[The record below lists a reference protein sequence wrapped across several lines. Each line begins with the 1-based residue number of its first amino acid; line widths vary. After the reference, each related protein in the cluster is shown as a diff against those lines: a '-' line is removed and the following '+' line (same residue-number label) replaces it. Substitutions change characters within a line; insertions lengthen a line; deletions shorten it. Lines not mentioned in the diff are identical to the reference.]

1 MHGAIGM
8 SEPSSTPARE
18 PHDLRAHD
26 LVRLIEGQIR
36 TGLYSAGARL
46 PTVRE
51 LAQRYHVNKN
61 TAARAYQTLEQ
72 RGIIDMARGRGAF
85 VTTSPEGILAW
96 QQRIEQLVR
105 DARQHGVNR
114 VQLLKTFGQ
123 LVGQIYGQTT
133 PRALFIECN
142 RQDLETLGSELSTIT
157 GVTLD
162 LMLLENAIRNADS
175 LATHYDLLI
184 TTFQHLGQLR
194 QAMPATVRD
203 QVVGVHVTPT
213 HDSLLELARLHVT
226 ACALI
231 CDTPSTIASL
241 THLISIY
248 NPALHVAPALIDD
261 QAQVEHVVAQAAAII
276 VTRSC
281 RQALGSLT
289 LTQPVVIVTFTIDQQ
304 SIDFLCSRI
313 RELQELQIGVSST
326 QESPK

>member
-1 MHGAIGM
+1 M
-8 SEPSSTPARE
+8 SEPDPTPARE
-18 PHDLRAHD
+18 PHDLRAYD

-36 TGLYSAGARL
+36 AGLYSAGARL

-61 TAARAYQTLEQ
+61 TAARAYQALEQ

-85 VTTSPEGILAW
+85 VTASSGDTRAW
-96 QQRIEQLVR
+96 QQRAEQLVR

-114 VQLLKTFGQ
+114 VQLFKTFGQ
-123 LVGQIYGQTT
+123 LVGQIYGQTA
-133 PRALFIECN
+133 PRALFVECN

-175 LATHYDLLI
+175 LAAHYDLLI

-226 ACALI
+226 TCALI

-248 NPALHVAPALIDD
+248 NPAIHVTPALIDD
-261 QAQVEHVVAQAAAII
+261 QAQVEQVVAQAAAIV

-281 RQALGSLT
+281 HQALASRS
-289 LTQPVVIVTFTIDQQ
+289 LTQPIVIVTFTIDQQ
-304 SIDFLCSRI
+304 SIDFLCSR
-313 RELQELQIGVSST
+313 LQELHELHASVSST
-326 QESPK
+326 HESPK

>member
-1 MHGAIGM
+1 M
-8 SEPSSTPARE
+8 SEPGPPPARE

>member
-1 MHGAIGM
+1 M
-8 SEPSSTPARE
+8 SEPDPTPARE
-18 PHDLRAHD
+18 PHDLRAYD

-36 TGLYSAGARL
+36 AGLYSAGARL

-61 TAARAYQTLEQ
+61 TAARAYQALEQ

-85 VTTSPEGILAW
+85 VTASSGDTRAW
-96 QQRIEQLVR
+96 QQRAEQLVR

-114 VQLLKTFGQ
+114 VQLFKTFGQ
-123 LVGQIYGQTT
+123 LVGQIYGQTA
-133 PRALFIECN
+133 PRALFVECN

-175 LATHYDLLI
+175 LAAHYDLLI

-203 QVVGVHVTPT
+203 HVVGVHVTPT
-213 HDSLLELARLHVT
+213 HDSLLELARLHVAT
-226 ACALI
+226 CALI

-248 NPALHVAPALIDD
+248 NPAIHVTPALIDD
-261 QAQVEHVVAQAAAII
+261 QAQVEQVVAQAAAIV

-281 RQALGSLT
+281 HQALASRS
-289 LTQPVVIVTFTIDQQ
+289 LTQPIVIVTFTIDQQ
-304 SIDFLCSRI
+304 SIDFLCSR
-313 RELQELQIGVSST
+313 LQELHELHASVSST
-326 QESPK
+326 HESPK

>member
-1 MHGAIGM
+1 M
-8 SEPSSTPARE
+8 SEPDPTPARE
-18 PHDLRAHD
+18 PHDLRAYD

-36 TGLYSAGARL
+36 AGLYSAGARL

-61 TAARAYQTLEQ
+61 TAARAYQALEQ

-85 VTTSPEGILAW
+85 VTASSGDTRAW
-96 QQRIEQLVR
+96 QQRAEQLVR

-114 VQLLKTFGQ
+114 VQLFKTFGQ
-123 LVGQIYGQTT
+123 LVGQIYGQTA

-175 LATHYDLLI
+175 LAAHYDLLI

-226 ACALI
+226 TCALI

-248 NPALHVAPALIDD
+248 NPALQVTPALIDD
-261 QAQVEHVVAQAAAII
+261 QAQVEQVVAQATAIV

-281 RQALGSLT
+281 HQALESLS
-289 LTQPVVIVTFTIDQQ
+289 LTQPIVIVTFTIDQQ
-304 SIDFLCSRI
+304 SIDFLCSR
-313 RELQELQIGVSST
+313 LQELHELHASVSST
-326 QESPK
+326 HESPK